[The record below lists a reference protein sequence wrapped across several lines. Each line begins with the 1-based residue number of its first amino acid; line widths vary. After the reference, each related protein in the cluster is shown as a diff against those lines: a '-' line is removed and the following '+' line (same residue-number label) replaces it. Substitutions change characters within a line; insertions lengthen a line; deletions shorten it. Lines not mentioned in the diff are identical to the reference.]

1 MNKHEEFINFSLGE
15 LISKS
20 LSILEF
26 EVINSKEIFNLGPD
40 SNPHFFDLIK
50 VFETE
55 KQKINYW
62 KLYATEIRKSMQR
75 AESSS
80 IQSKSNHV
88 YLLAIFERYRTSLLN
103 HAYNSSKKCKDQYR
117 EFTTSMAKNEKDGVK
132 QKQLLITIAENPD
145 NLIKYVDNLFG
156 KQWELERNM
165 FGLRTLDEEIFL
177 QEVLSNYIVSR
188 EIRNLLVHRSEK
200 SDSKL
205 YSGIKNGTG
214 GTIFSKDTKNLSSLL
229 AKKGYLSLFKLEIGK
244 IIRVDVITILYL
256 VLDIL
261 YLSFHMTSNAI
272 NKKYSSSLDNMLGQF
287 INDMLCIY
295 FSEKMNEK
303 IKKIFISELVKH
315 VDSLYYSA
323 RNKVEFKSDLLI
335 VNYIVLKKQFK
346 EAIPSAKKIL
356 SGEKLNDYF
365 SEIRIK
371 QADVENQVKDL
382 LKLIENKKIK
392 NIIRSYYNND
402 DLNFIKAIKDYNA
415 KQELHSW
422 SMIRDKIRSSGL
434 VKDYLESG
442 DKKNW
447 EVFKE
452 SLSKNEAKEN

>member
-1 MNKHEEFINFSLGE
+1 MNKHEEFINLTLRQ
-15 LISKS
+15 LISQS
-20 LSILEF
+20 LSILED
-26 EVINSKEIFNLGPD
+26 EVINSYDIFNYAPD

-55 KQKINYW
+55 KQRRNYW
-62 KLYATEIRKSMQR
+62 ELYATEIRKSMQR
-75 AESSS
+75 VESSS
-80 IQSKSNHV
+80 IQSKSNHI
-88 YLLAIFERYRTSLLN
+88 YLLAIFERYRNSLLN
-103 HAYNSSKKCKDQYR
+103 YAYNSSKKCKDQYR
-117 EFTTSMAKNEKDGVK
+117 EFTTSMAKNEKDDAK

-156 KQWELERNM
+156 KQWEFERNM

-200 SDSKL
+200 SDRKL
-205 YSGIKNGTG
+205 FSGIKNGTG
-214 GTIFSKDTKNLSSLL
+214 GTIFSKDKRNLSSLL
-229 AKKGYLSLFKLEIGK
+229 AKKGYYSLFKLEIGK
-244 IIRVDVITILYL
+244 DIRVDVITILYL

-272 NKKYSSSLDNMLGQF
+272 NKKYSSDLDNMLGNF

-295 FSEKMNEK
+295 FSEKMNDK
-303 IKKIFISELVKH
+303 IKKIFISELTNH
-315 VDSLYYSA
+315 IDSLYYSA

-335 VNYIVLKKQFK
+335 VNYIVLKKQYK
-346 EAIPSAKKIL
+346 EAIPSAKEII

-382 LKLIENKKIK
+382 QKIIEDKKIK
-392 NIIRSYYNND
+392 KIVQSYYNND
-402 DLNFIKAIKDYNA
+402 DLNFIKAIKDFNDG
-415 KQELHSW
+415 KRLHSW
-422 SMIRDKIRSSGL
+422 SMIKDKIRSSGL
-434 VKDYLESG
+434 VKDYLKSG

-447 EVFKE
+447 SEFKK